1 MSKER
6 ARRRAERE
14 REAAVKAAARAA
26 ERERAE
32 RRAARRRA
40 LARRLPFLSPGP
52 GGPSGRPGG
61 VLAHRARQQTT
72 FLVCL
77 LVALNALLWFARD
90 DWAIRLAGV
99 VVSLLAAPVLYTL
112 LFRRP

>member
-6 ARRRAERE
+6 ARRRADAE

-32 RRAARRRA
+32 RRAARKRA
-40 LARRLPFLSPGP
+40 VTARLPRLGGGRPTGLLARR
-52 GGPSGRPGG
+52 R
-61 VLAHRARQQTT
+61 RQQTT
-72 FLVCL
+72 FLFCL
-77 LVALNALLWFARD
+77 LVGLNALLWFARD

-99 VVSLLAAPVLYTL
+99 VVSILAAPVLYTL
-112 LFRRP
+112 LFRRT

>member
-6 ARRRAERE
+6 ARRREERE

-32 RRAARRRA
+32 RRAARKRA
-40 LARRLPFLSPGP
+40 LTTRLPRLGSGRPTGLLARR
-52 GGPSGRPGG
+52 R
-61 VLAHRARQQTT
+61 RQQAT
-72 FLVCL
+72 FLLCL

-99 VVSLLAAPVLYTL
+99 VVSILAAPVLHTL
-112 LFRRP
+112 LFRRR

>member
-6 ARRRAERE
+6 AHRRAERE

-32 RRAARRRA
+32 RRAARKRA
-40 LARRLPFLSPGP
+40 VTARLPRFGAGVQTGLLARR
-52 GGPSGRPGG
+52 R
-61 VLAHRARQQTT
+61 RQQTT

-77 LVALNALLWFARD
+77 LVALNTLLWFARD

-99 VVSLLAAPVLYTL
+99 VVSILAAPVLYTL
-112 LFRRP
+112 LFRRR